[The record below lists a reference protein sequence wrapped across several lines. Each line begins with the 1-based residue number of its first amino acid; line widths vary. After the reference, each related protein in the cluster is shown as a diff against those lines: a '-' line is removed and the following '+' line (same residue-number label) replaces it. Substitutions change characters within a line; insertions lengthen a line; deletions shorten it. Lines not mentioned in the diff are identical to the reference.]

1 MTDTQQQNIPWI
13 LSKTGVLIMLFVVL
27 GPLGLPFLYKSP
39 AFTKG
44 AKIFWTIAVLIYAV
58 LVVIL
63 FIVVLIWMW
72 RFLAS
77 HLNV

>member
-1 MTDTQQQNIPWI
+1 MTDPQQQKSQW
-13 LSKTGVLIMLFVVL
+13 LLTKTGVLVMLFVVL

-39 AFTKG
+39 AFGKG
-44 AKIFWTIAVLIYAV
+44 AKIFWTITVLIYAAA
-58 LVVIL
+58 VIVL
-63 FIVVLIWMW
+63 FIVALVWMW